1 MIKNNKGFALTEIL
15 ILSAVVIGVLTFMY
29 IQFKNIN
36 RSYQYS
42 FKYDTVEGMFLANNI
57 VNYINNDNYDILVE
71 KLNTNQEGYLDI
83 TSCDLELFQTP
94 LFCEQ
99 LIQKSEIKQII
110 FTNEN
115 TSKLKANMQKLDND
129 FQEYIK
135 KIKTINTEND
145 YRIIIKYNDGTF
157 TTMRF
162 NKGNAY
168 VQNGLIAYLD
178 GINNTGNGHSNE
190 IQTWKDLSNH
200 GNDATLYN
208 NPTWSNNSLT
218 FDGIDDYGI
227 LTNTANQEFP
237 NGLTLET
244 RVKILSITD
253 FGGETYNMFIDNFKF
268 SSTDRNG
275 AAQSIKKDLS
285 GFRTR
290 VGVGGNSFSTNQN
303 ATPCD
308 TNSNYTLTTT
318 YDNKNM
324 KFYVNGELMQTNNIE
339 ATYLSSSNPFN
350 LAREARTPTRL
361 SNVEFQNIL
370 IYDRALTD
378 NEVLR
383 NYQADMARY

>member
-99 LIQKSEIKQII
+99 LIRKSEIKQII

-208 NPTWSNNSLT
+208 NPVWSNNSLT
-218 FDGIDDYGI
+218 FDGIDDYGV

-237 NGLTLET
+237 NGLTIET
-244 RVKILSITD
+244 RVKVLSVDNESNLTFIT
-253 FGGETYNMFIDNFKF
+253 FLDNNNSYSPRDGLSQQMNKDTRKF
-268 SSTDRNG
+268 FNRIS
-275 AAQSIKKDLS
+275 
-285 GFRTR
+285 
-290 VGVGGNSFSTNQN
+290 
-303 ATPCD
+303 
-308 TNSNYTLTTT
+308 
-318 YDNKNM
+318 
-324 KFYVNGELMQTNNIE
+324 VNNEWVISYQQE
-339 ATYLSSSNPFN
+339 SSNPEEYYTVTTIYDGKKEKIYINGILDNSESKTGTYSQSSKPFN
-350 LAREARTPTRL
+350 IGRQIQEGGYKA
-361 SNVEFQNIL
+361 NVEFQNVL
-370 IYDRALTD
+370 VYDRALTE
-378 NEVLR
+378 NEILR

>member
-15 ILSAVVIGVLTFMY
+15 ILSAVVIGALTFMY

-208 NPTWSNNSLT
+208 KPTWSNNSLT

-237 NGLTLET
+237 NGLTVET
-244 RVKILSITD
+244 RVKVLSITD
-253 FGGETYNMFIDNFKF
+253 FGGAIYNMFIDNVTL
-268 SSTDRNG
+268 SSRKG
-275 AAQSIKKDLS
+275 VSQHVMKDLS
-285 GFRTR
+285 SFKTR
-290 VGVGGNSFSTNQN
+290 VGIGDDSFSTMQN
-303 ATPCD
+303 PTPCGTD
-308 TNSNYTLTTT
+308 VYYTLITT
-318 YDNKNM
+318 YDNNNV
-324 KFYVNGELMQTNNIE
+324 KFYVNSELIQTNNLIG
-339 ATYLSSSNPFN
+339 TYSSSSNPFN
-350 LAREARTPTRL
+350 IGKAVANTGY

-370 IYDRALTD
+370 IYDRALTE
-378 NEVLR
+378 NEILR

>member
-208 NPTWSNNSLT
+208 NPVWSNNSLT
-218 FDGIDDYGI
+218 FDGIDDYGV

-237 NGLTLET
+237 NGLTIET
-244 RVKILSITD
+244 RVKVLSVDNESNLTFIT
-253 FGGETYNMFIDNFKF
+253 FLDNNNSYSPRDGLSQQMNKDTRKF
-268 SSTDRNG
+268 FNRIS
-275 AAQSIKKDLS
+275 
-285 GFRTR
+285 
-290 VGVGGNSFSTNQN
+290 
-303 ATPCD
+303 
-308 TNSNYTLTTT
+308 
-318 YDNKNM
+318 
-324 KFYVNGELMQTNNIE
+324 VNNEWVISYQQE
-339 ATYLSSSNPFN
+339 SSNPEEYYTVTTIYDGKKEKIYINGILDNSESKTGTYSQSSKPFN
-350 LAREARTPTRL
+350 IGRQIQEGGYKA
-361 SNVEFQNIL
+361 NVEFQNVL
-370 IYDRALTD
+370 IYDRALTE

>member
-42 FKYDTVEGMFLANNI
+42 FKYDTVEGLYLANNI

-115 TSKLKANMQKLDND
+115 ASKLKANMQKLDND

-208 NPTWSNNSLT
+208 KPTWSNNSLT
-218 FDGIDDYGI
+218 FDGIDDYGV

-237 NGLTLET
+237 NGLTVET
-244 RVKILSITD
+244 RVKVLSVDNGSNLTFIT
-253 FGGETYNMFIDNFKF
+253 FLDNNNSYSPRDGLSQQMNKDTRKF
-268 SSTDRNG
+268 FNRIS
-275 AAQSIKKDLS
+275 
-285 GFRTR
+285 
-290 VGVGGNSFSTNQN
+290 
-303 ATPCD
+303 
-308 TNSNYTLTTT
+308 
-318 YDNKNM
+318 
-324 KFYVNGELMQTNNIE
+324 VNNEWVISYQQE
-339 ATYLSSSNPFN
+339 SSNPEEYYTVTTIYDGKKEKIYINGTLDNSESKTGTYSQSSKPFN
-350 LAREARTPTRL
+350 IGRQIQEGGYKA
-361 SNVEFQNIL
+361 NVEFQNIL
-370 IYDRALTD
+370 IYDRALTE
-378 NEVLR
+378 NEILR

>member
-208 NPTWSNNSLT
+208 NPVWSNNSLT
-218 FDGIDDYGI
+218 FDGIDDYGV

-237 NGLTLET
+237 NGLTIET
-244 RVKILSITD
+244 RVKVLSVDNGSNLNFIT
-253 FGGETYNMFIDNFKF
+253 FLDNNNSYSPRDGLSQQMHKDTRKF
-268 SSTDRNG
+268 FNRIS
-275 AAQSIKKDLS
+275 
-285 GFRTR
+285 
-290 VGVGGNSFSTNQN
+290 
-303 ATPCD
+303 
-308 TNSNYTLTTT
+308 
-318 YDNKNM
+318 
-324 KFYVNGELMQTNNIE
+324 VNNEWVISYQQE
-339 ATYLSSSNPFN
+339 SSNPEEYYTVTTIYDGKKEKIYINGTLDNSESKTGTYSQSSKPFN
-350 LAREARTPTRL
+350 IGRQIQEGGYKA
-361 SNVEFQNIL
+361 NVEFQNVL
-370 IYDRALTD
+370 IYDRALTE

>member
-83 TSCDLELFQTP
+83 TNCDLELFQTP

-208 NPTWSNNSLT
+208 NPVWSNNSLT
-218 FDGIDDYGI
+218 FDGIDDYGV

-237 NGLTLET
+237 NGLTVET
-244 RVKILSITD
+244 RVKVLSVDNGSNLTFIT
-253 FGGETYNMFIDNFKF
+253 FLDNNNSYSPRDGLSQQMNKDTRKF
-268 SSTDRNG
+268 FNRIS
-275 AAQSIKKDLS
+275 
-285 GFRTR
+285 
-290 VGVGGNSFSTNQN
+290 
-303 ATPCD
+303 
-308 TNSNYTLTTT
+308 
-318 YDNKNM
+318 
-324 KFYVNGELMQTNNIE
+324 VNNEWVISYQQE
-339 ATYLSSSNPFN
+339 SSNPEEYYTVTTIYDGKKEKIYINGILDNSESKTGTYSQSSKPFN
-350 LAREARTPTRL
+350 IGRQIQEGGYKA
-361 SNVEFQNIL
+361 NVEFQNIL

>member
-42 FKYDTVEGMFLANNI
+42 FKYDTVEGLYLANNL

-129 FQEYIK
+129 LQEYIK

-208 NPTWSNNSLT
+208 NPVWSNNSLT
-218 FDGIDDYGI
+218 FDGIDDYGV

-237 NGLTLET
+237 NGLTIET
-244 RVKILSITD
+244 RVKVLSVDNESNLTFIT
-253 FGGETYNMFIDNFKF
+253 FLDNNNSYSPRDGLSQQMNKDTRKF
-268 SSTDRNG
+268 FNRIS
-275 AAQSIKKDLS
+275 
-285 GFRTR
+285 
-290 VGVGGNSFSTNQN
+290 
-303 ATPCD
+303 
-308 TNSNYTLTTT
+308 
-318 YDNKNM
+318 
-324 KFYVNGELMQTNNIE
+324 VNNEWVISYQQE
-339 ATYLSSSNPFN
+339 SSNPEEYYTVTTIYDGKKEKIYINGILDNSESKTGTYSQSSKPFN
-350 LAREARTPTRL
+350 IGRQIQEGGYKA
-361 SNVEFQNIL
+361 NVEFQNVL
-370 IYDRALTD
+370 IYDRALTE

>member
-1 MIKNNKGFALTEIL
+1 MKNNKGFALTEIL

-36 RSYQYS
+36 RGYQYS
-42 FKYDTVEGMFLANNI
+42 FKYDTVEGLYLANNL

-208 NPTWSNNSLT
+208 NPVWSNNSLT
-218 FDGIDDYGI
+218 FDGQTNYG
-227 LTNTANQEFP
+227 LLNNTANLEFP
-237 NGLTLET
+237 NGLTWEV
-244 RVKILSITD
+244 RVKILSATGKNNPTQTEFFGNWELGGGGIFYTDSNELKSQMYINGYKTITD
-253 FGGETYNMFIDNFKF
+253 QNSVK
-268 SSTDRNG
+268 
-275 AAQSIKKDLS
+275 LS
-285 GFRTR
+285 EL
-290 VGVGGNSFSTNQN
+290 
-303 ATPCD
+303 
-308 TNSNYTLTTT
+308 YTITVT
-318 YDNKNM
+318 YDNNTQKL
-324 KFYVNGELMQTNNIE
+324 YINGNLTVTDTYSDNI
-339 ATYLSSSNPFN
+339 AIRSAIVPFGLGGNPGPN
-350 LAREARTPTRL
+350 SIGNYA
-361 SNVEFQNIL
+361 NVEFQNVL

>member
-190 IQTWKDLSNH
+190 IQTWKDLSGH

-208 NPTWSNNSLT
+208 NPVWSNNSIT
-218 FDGIDDYGI
+218 FNGIDNYGR
-227 LTNTANQEFP
+227 LESTVNMPFP
-237 NGLTLET
+237 NGLTLEA
-244 RVKILSITD
+244 RVKIISLTGMNQDNVLPLFGNWESGGGGVHYNNLNNYVSMIHANGYKRITS
-253 FGGETYNMFIDNFKF
+253 EVETNLEELHTITLTYNNK
-268 SSTDRNG
+268 T
-275 AAQSIKKDLS
+275 QSIYIDGNIVATGTYDATLPITPAPAPIAIGGNPKLS
-285 GFRTR
+285 GMDYY
-290 VGVGGNSFSTNQN
+290 
-303 ATPCD
+303 A
-308 TNSNYTLTTT
+308 
-318 YDNKNM
+318 
-324 KFYVNGELMQTNNIE
+324 
-339 ATYLSSSNPFN
+339 
-350 LAREARTPTRL
+350 
-361 SNVEFQNIL
+361 NVEFQNVL
-370 IYDRALTD
+370 IYDRALTE
-378 NEVLR
+378 NEILR

>member
-115 TSKLKANMQKLDND
+115 ASKLKANMQKLDND

-218 FDGIDDYGI
+218 FDGIDDYGV

-237 NGLTLET
+237 NGLTVET
-244 RVKILSITD
+244 RVKVLSVDNGSNLTFIT
-253 FGGETYNMFIDNFKF
+253 FLDNNNSYSPRDGLSQQMNKDTRKF
-268 SSTDRNG
+268 FNRIS
-275 AAQSIKKDLS
+275 
-285 GFRTR
+285 
-290 VGVGGNSFSTNQN
+290 
-303 ATPCD
+303 
-308 TNSNYTLTTT
+308 
-318 YDNKNM
+318 
-324 KFYVNGELMQTNNIE
+324 VNNEWVISYQQE
-339 ATYLSSSNPFN
+339 SSNPEEYYTVTTIYDGKKEKIYINGILDNSESKTGTYSQSSKPFN
-350 LAREARTPTRL
+350 IGRQIQEGGYKA
-361 SNVEFQNIL
+361 NVEFQNIL
-370 IYDRALTD
+370 IYDRALTE

>member
-208 NPTWSNNSLT
+208 NPVWSNNSLT
-218 FDGIDDYGI
+218 FDGIDDYGV

-237 NGLTLET
+237 NGLTIET
-244 RVKILSITD
+244 RVKVLSVDNESNLTFIT
-253 FGGETYNMFIDNFKF
+253 FLDNNNSYSPRDGLSQQMHKDTRKF
-268 SSTDRNG
+268 FNRIS
-275 AAQSIKKDLS
+275 
-285 GFRTR
+285 
-290 VGVGGNSFSTNQN
+290 
-303 ATPCD
+303 
-308 TNSNYTLTTT
+308 
-318 YDNKNM
+318 
-324 KFYVNGELMQTNNIE
+324 VNNEWVISYQQE
-339 ATYLSSSNPFN
+339 SSNPEEYYTVTTIYDGKKEKIYINGTLDNSESKTGTYSQSSKPFN
-350 LAREARTPTRL
+350 IGRQIQEGGYKA
-361 SNVEFQNIL
+361 NVEFQNVL
-370 IYDRALTD
+370 IYDRALTE

>member
-83 TSCDLELFQTP
+83 TNCDLELFQTP

-190 IQTWKDLSNH
+190 TQTWKDLSNH

-218 FDGIDDYGI
+218 FDGIDDYGV

-237 NGLTLET
+237 NGLTVET
-244 RVKILSITD
+244 RVKVLSITD
-253 FGGETYNMFIDNFKF
+253 FGGYAYNLFIDNV
-268 SSTDRNG
+268 SSTNPVNG
-275 AAQSIKKDLS
+275 LSIYIHKDNMNIDSRLALLENP
-285 GFRTR
+285 
-290 VGVGGNSFSTNQN
+290 NSYTTPN
-303 ATPCD
+303 ALELYEL
-308 TNSNYTLTTT
+308 NNFYTIVIK
-318 YDNKNM
+318 YDNNNAKI
-324 KFYVNGELMQTNNIE
+324 YINGELKNTKEIQG
-339 ATYLSSSNPFN
+339 TYAQSQSAIN
-350 LAREARTPTRL
+350 LAKRVINAHYA
-361 SNVEFQNIL
+361 NVEFQNIL